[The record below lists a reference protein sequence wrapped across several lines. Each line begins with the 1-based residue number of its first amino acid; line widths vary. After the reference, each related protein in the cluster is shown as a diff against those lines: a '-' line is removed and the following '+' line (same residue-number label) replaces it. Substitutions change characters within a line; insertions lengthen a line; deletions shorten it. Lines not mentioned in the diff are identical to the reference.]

1 MLALTRYGTNDVA
14 RAKAFYGAIANIL
27 GARLVVDR
35 KGVVGFRGP
44 EGGIFLI
51 GKPIEGEA
59 NVGNGTQV
67 GLAAPNREA
76 VHAVHSKAL
85 ELGGTCL
92 GAPGPRGSPETGPY
106 AAYFRDLDGNKVMV
120 FYVSPDQT

>member
-1 MLALTRYGTNDVA
+1 MLALARYGTSDVA
-14 RAKAFYGAIANIL
+14 RAKAFYGAIAEIL

-35 KGVVGFRGP
+35 KGVVGYRGP
-44 EGGIFLI
+44 DGGIFLI
-51 GKPIEGEA
+51 GKPIEGDA

-67 GLAAPNREA
+67 GFAAPTNDA
-76 VHAVHSKAL
+76 VDAAHAKAL

-92 GAPGPRGSPETGPY
+92 GKPGPRGSPETGLY

-120 FYVSPDQT
+120 FRADPDAL